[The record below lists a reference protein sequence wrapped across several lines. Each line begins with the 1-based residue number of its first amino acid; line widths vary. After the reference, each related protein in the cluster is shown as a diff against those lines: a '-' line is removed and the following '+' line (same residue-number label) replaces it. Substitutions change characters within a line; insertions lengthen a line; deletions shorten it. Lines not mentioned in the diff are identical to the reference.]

1 MTARMPSGARRR
13 ARRASTLLLLALSST
28 GCQPARPVL
37 VHRQVPAELVR
48 PCPAEPERPA
58 FVDDRDLFVW
68 LSRALQA
75 GAECRAAHGALA
87 TWATADRRQ

>member
-1 MTARMPSGARRR
+1 M
-13 ARRASTLLLLALSST
+13 
-28 GCQPARPVL
+28 L

-48 PCPAEPERPA
+48 PCPTEPERPA

-68 LSRALQA
+68 LSRALAA

-87 TWATADRRQ
+87 DWATSAAAP